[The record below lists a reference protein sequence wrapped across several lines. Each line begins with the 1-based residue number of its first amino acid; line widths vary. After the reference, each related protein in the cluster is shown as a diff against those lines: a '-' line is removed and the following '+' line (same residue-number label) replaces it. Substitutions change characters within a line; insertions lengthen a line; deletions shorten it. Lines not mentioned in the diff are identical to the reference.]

1 MRFSDVNL
9 QAVFRLEVFV
19 TLVTLEIDEE
29 QMADYLVKRVF
40 TILQKGLASML
51 LNRVP
56 GLPLI
61 GGRWTTV
68 DNIITPD
75 Q

>member
-1 MRFSDVNL
+1 MGCTLAGHTGQDEGKMVNH
-9 QAVFRLEVFV
+9 
-19 TLVTLEIDEE
+19 
-29 QMADYLVKRVF
+29 LVKRVSI
-40 TILQKGLASML
+40 ILQKGLASML